1 MKERLAIF
9 DVDGTLFDGNLG
21 IEFVKALI
29 QKGLFKQELG
39 ATMFGWYGKY
49 KSGEVEKAVAVDE
62 IYKLYAQGMK
72 GLSQEKAREV
82 AKETWKTVSPK
93 VFEFVPEVVE
103 GLVDKGYMVL
113 LLSGSPEE
121 MVENLAR
128 TVCVD
133 DNNIVA
139 GRLEIVD
146 GVYTGNIISY
156 LGSPEQK
163 VAALYEMVGRQ
174 NLDVDW
180 PGSIAMGDN
189 ERDLEI
195 LTRVGHPIAF
205 NPSDRLADIA
215 TRNGWTVA
223 SKDTAAAI
231 IRGL

>member
-1 MKERLAIF
+1 MKERLAVF

-29 QKGLFKQELG
+29 QKGLFEEKLG
-39 ATMFGWYGKY
+39 VTMFGWYGKY
-49 KSGEVEKAVAVDE
+49 KSGEVEKVVAVDE

-82 AKETWKTVSPK
+82 ARETWQTVSPK
-93 VFEFVPEVVE
+93 VFDFVPEVVE
-103 GLVDKGYMVL
+103 GLVDRGYVVL

-128 TVCVD
+128 AVCVD

-146 GVYTGNIISY
+146 GVYTGKIVSY
-156 LGSPEQK
+156 LGSSEQK
-163 VAALYEMVGRQ
+163 ITALTELVERR

-189 ERDLEI
+189 ERDAGI
-195 LTRVGHPIAF
+195 LARVGHPIAF
-205 NPSDRLADIA
+205 NPDKKLAEMA
-215 TRNGWTVA
+215 TTNGW
-223 SKDTAAAI
+223 AI
-231 IRGL
+231 ADKNTLRTIIERL